1 MHYEIITT
9 CNIELHKKYAQRS
22 LKTWQH
28 LPNIYWEA
36 DQEHRDPRWEL
47 WRTAARMRETGRF
60 AQECVRFSHKVQ
72 AQITHIRKSSAD
84 YVIWLD
90 ADVVQHTEYTQEQFQ
105 ALMPSESE
113 LFTFLDRQPV
123 KYAETGW
130 IAYNMR
136 HPRLKEFVNRLE
148 DIYLSRELFTL
159 EQWHDAYVWDQVRI
173 RGNYPARNLL
183 HNPRSSEPFDDSDL
197 GAYFRHHKGPRKAT
211 IK

>member
-1 MHYEIITT
+1 MHYEIITS
-9 CNIELHKKYAQRS
+9 CNVELHRKYAQKSMR
-22 LKTWQH
+22 TWTTD
-28 LPNIYWEA
+28 PVIYW
-36 DQEHRDPRWEL
+36 QESQQHRDPRWDM

-72 AQITHIRKSSAD
+72 AQIQHIRSSSAD

-90 ADVVQHTEYTQEQFQ
+90 ADVVQHSDYTPQQFA
-105 ALMPSESE
+105 ALMPAETE
-113 LFTFLDRQPV
+113 LFTFLDRQPY

-148 DIYLSRELFTL
+148 DIYMTRELFSL
-159 EQWHDAYVWDQVRI
+159 EQFHDAFVWDHVRR

-197 GAYFRHHKGPRKAT
+197 APYFRHHKGQRKAT